1 MRHINNTLAAEVERP
16 YRAWGHPN
24 MTWLGITGW
33 FLMSIFMVVSAPQ
46 SAVSAAAMIA
56 VSVPVYYGLTR
67 YRA

>member
-16 YRAWGHPN
+16 YRAWGHPYT
-24 MTWLGITGW
+24 TWLGITGW